1 MRSLGADGV
10 AGRLTLVTAEIV
22 EDDDLAACQG
32 GRQHLLD
39 IEREELA
46 IDGAV
51 NDPGRADPVVTQRCD
66 EGHGLPMAER
76 CRCLEALPARSPAAQ
91 RRHVGFDPR
100 LVDEHQA
107 RSLDPAL
114 MRLPAGPFTDDVGTV
129 LFGGMDRFF

>member
-46 IDGAV
+46 IDGAI
-51 NDPGRADPVVTQRCD
+51 NDPRGADAVVTQCCD
-66 EGHGLPMAER
+66 EGHGLPMAEGS
-76 CRCLEALPARSPAAQ
+76 RCLETLPTGAPAAEWC
-91 RRHVGFDPR
+91 HVGFDPG
-100 LVDEHQA
+100 LVDKHQA
-107 RSLDPAL
+107 
-114 MRLPAGPFTDDVGTV
+114 
-129 LFGGMDRFF
+129 